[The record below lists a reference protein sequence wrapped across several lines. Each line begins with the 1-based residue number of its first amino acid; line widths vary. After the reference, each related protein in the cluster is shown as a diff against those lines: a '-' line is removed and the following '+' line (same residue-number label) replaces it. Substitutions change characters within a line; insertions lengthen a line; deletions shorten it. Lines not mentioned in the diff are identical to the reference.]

1 MDSLLFFLYGIVF
14 LILMAAMLGY
24 TYFTAKM
31 RTDEAEERQRNAAQR
46 VAENEATASTE
57 TEAGA
62 EQAAAANTTATA
74 EAESPARVD

>member
-46 VAENEATASTE
+46 VAENEATTAAE

-62 EQAAAANTTATA
+62 DQAAAAAATT
-74 EAESPARVD
+74 EADSPDRAD

>member
-46 VAENEATASTE
+46 VAENDATTATE
-57 TEAGA
+57 PEAGA
-62 EQAAAANTTATA
+62 KQAAATTTTA
-74 EAESPARVD
+74 EAESPARMD

>member
-31 RTDEAEERQRNAAQR
+31 RTDEAEERQRNAAR
-46 VAENEATASTE
+46 GIAENEATTATE
-57 TEAGA
+57 TGA
-62 EQAAAANTTATA
+62 ETDADPAAAAAATT
-74 EAESPARVD
+74 EADSPARTD